1 MTSMAF
7 QVATPA
13 AGQSK
18 PAGAEGAL
26 TKGGDAATG
35 FAMLMQGQFPAEG
48 AKMAPL
54 MAPLATDGAA
64 EGIATLPEG
73 IDPDSAEGLVALME
87 HVVGLLENEGG
98 AITPQKVMKAFAA
111 ALGEAPAES
120 FADLDAVIAVADDT
134 LAPALAERMTAA
146 LRSLPHPAQLG
157 LASGE
162 VPAVSRAELRN
173 SARPINLN
181 ENAVGPQTGPMQQGA
196 APQNAQAVQNGPAT
210 PAASAASAAS
220 AAIAPAFAA
229 QVDAAAP
236 RELPPVTALQAQLP
250 PDLAR
255 AAPANAVAAGAQAPT
270 TADDQLRRHVSQ
282 QIRSVDLKD
291 NKFRFSLAPHGLGE
305 IEIEVLRNEAGRVQI
320 AMAAESASVLGAL
333 RQDRDQLLDALQAR
347 GILADNAD
355 LDFQTFG
362 ERDRNGAQEFGAE
375 NAAGAQAEA
384 ETAETEEIARVH
396 VPTAGATL
404 DIVT

>member
-1 MTSMAF
+1 
-7 QVATPA
+7 
-13 AGQSK
+13 
-18 PAGAEGAL
+18 
-26 TKGGDAATG
+26 
-35 FAMLMQGQFPAEG
+35 
-48 AKMAPL
+48 
-54 MAPLATDGAA
+54 
-64 EGIATLPEG
+64 
-73 IDPDSAEGLVALME
+73 
-87 HVVGLLENEGG
+87 
-98 AITPQKVMKAFAA
+98 
-111 ALGEAPAES
+111 
-120 FADLDAVIAVADDT
+120 
-134 LAPALAERMTAA
+134 MTAA

-255 AAPANAVAAGAQAPT
+255 AAPATAVAAGAQAPT

>member
-1 MTSMAF
+1 
-7 QVATPA
+7 
-13 AGQSK
+13 
-18 PAGAEGAL
+18 
-26 TKGGDAATG
+26 
-35 FAMLMQGQFPAEG
+35 
-48 AKMAPL
+48 
-54 MAPLATDGAA
+54 
-64 EGIATLPEG
+64 
-73 IDPDSAEGLVALME
+73 
-87 HVVGLLENEGG
+87 
-98 AITPQKVMKAFAA
+98 
-111 ALGEAPAES
+111 
-120 FADLDAVIAVADDT
+120 
-134 LAPALAERMTAA
+134 MTAA

-210 PAASAASAAS
+210 PAASAASAA
-220 AAIAPAFAA
+220 IAPAFAA

-255 AAPANAVAAGAQAPT
+255 AAPATAVAAGAQAPT

-375 NAAGAQAEA
+375 NAAGAQADA